1 MPMAD
6 STWRDYFAFRHL
18 IPELLGQFL
27 EQPTWLERPVRPCIN
42 TQRIERDT
50 DEGGLPTEPI

>member
-6 STWRDYFAFRHL
+6 STWPDYFASRHL

-27 EQPTWLERPVRPCIN
+27 EQPTWLERPVRPC
-42 TQRIERDT
+42 QMK
-50 DEGGLPTEPI
+50 GGPPTEPI